1 MVSIPRQRSW
11 LCLLAGVLLLGSWLG
26 GPLRPLWD
34 GIDELV
40 FRLTNPLLGQQP
52 LWDSAWALAN
62 HRATDLIAAVT
73 MAAIFALSG
82 RYDQR
87 RDGAEL
93 LVRALVGALLGL
105 ASKAL
110 TGHLLDLNRLSPT
123 LEFRDSQRLSLLVPW
138 VDAKDASKGSFP
150 SDHGLVLPC
159 LTLYGWRQLLPAARW
174 AVVLASLLFSLP
186 RLFSGAHWLSDT
198 LAGSLPLAL
207 ISVGLLGVLVLDRL
221 LERRLLPPLSG
232 LLRGLLPAG
241 LRRCLQGPIPQESDA
256 SA

>member
-11 LCLLAGVLLLGSWLG
+11 LCLVAGVLLLGSWLG
-26 GPLRPLWD
+26 GPLRPLWNGLD
-34 GIDELV
+34 GLV

-82 RYDQR
+82 RYDRR
-87 RDGAEL
+87 RDGVEL
-93 LVRALVGALLGL
+93 LVRALLGL

-110 TGHLLDLNRLSPT
+110 AGHLLDLNRLSPT
-123 LEFRDSQRLSLLVPW
+123 LEFSDSQRLSLLVPW

-150 SDHGLVLPC
+150 SDHGLVLLC

-198 LAGSLPLAL
+198 LASSLPLAL
-207 ISVGLLGVLVLDRL
+207 ISVGLLGVLGLDRL

-232 LLRGLLPAG
+232 LLRRLLPSG
-241 LRRCLQGPIPQESDA
+241 LRRWLQGPIPQEADA